1 MEKTASVEGCEML
14 LKDVE
19 KGRTMN
25 AYKRTLGEDLFCK
38 LMFKSES
45 NIAVI
50 APHPGFSSLH
60 PDL

>member
-1 MEKTASVEGCEML
+1 MEKTASVECCEML

-38 LMFKSES
+38 LMFKSEL

-50 APHPGFSSLH
+50 APHP
-60 PDL
+60 